1 MKILQVS
8 PGQSALPLLLVL
20 ATLVLAPAHSTA
32 AQASLE
38 DCLRIEVLNP
48 ANNNRT
54 VSELR
59 QICGGSPVQATP
71 RSARTAPIA
80 PITGG
85 INESISAFSDSPYI
99 PFFEPYKNNYIVFGS
114 LENQDGSDPFSGRNL
129 DIKFELGMKFRV
141 FPEMEGFTALA
152 PLKFGYSQRS
162 WWDIAES
169 SAPFKEH
176 NYNPELFWDF
186 TEALARPSSTPRL
199 HLFDIAGFEHQSNGL
214 DGIQSRS
221 WDRVYAQR
229 EFSLSEMFSWTVKFW
244 SVMKEGEFNEDI
256 TDYLGNAEI
265 TTHIDLNNWA
275 NINIKTIKG
284 RKTEKISYQAD
295 LILPMSRWINSR
307 FVLSY
312 YEGYGEAL
320 ISYNKKTKS
329 VRAGFYFPLG
339 F

>member
-1 MKILQVS
+1 MTT
-8 PGQSALPLLLVL
+8 PPLPTRQQICLLLL
-20 ATLVLAPAHSTA
+20 ALITFSFLSGKSYAL
-32 AQASLE
+32 QASLD
-38 DCLRIEVLNP
+38 DCLRTEVVNP
-48 ANNNRT
+48 ANNSRT

-59 QICGGSPVQATP
+59 VLCGENPVRTRQITEGIIEAVPT
-71 RSARTAPIA
+71 
-80 PITGG
+80 ITEG
-85 INESISAFSDSPYI
+85 INTLVDSPYI

-114 LENQDGSDPFSGRNL
+114 LENQNGSEPFSGKTL
-129 DIKFELGMKFRV
+129 DIKFELGMKFSV
-141 FPEMEGFTALA
+141 FPQIAGFTALA

-199 HLFDIAGFEHQSNGL
+199 HIFDVAGFEHQSNGL
-214 DGIQSRS
+214 DSINSRS
-221 WDRVYAQR
+221 WDRVYGQR
-229 EFSLSEMFSWTVKFW
+229 ELRYSEMLSWTVKVW
-244 SVMKEGEFNEDI
+244 DVVKEGEFNEDI
-256 TDYLGNAEI
+256 ADYLGNAEI
-265 TTHIDLNNWA
+265 ITHVDLNNWA
-275 NINIKTIKG
+275 NINLKTIKG
-284 RKTEKISYQAD
+284 HKTEKVSYQLD

-320 ISYNKKTKS
+320 VSYNEKTKS
-329 VRAGFYFPLG
+329 LRAGFFFPLG